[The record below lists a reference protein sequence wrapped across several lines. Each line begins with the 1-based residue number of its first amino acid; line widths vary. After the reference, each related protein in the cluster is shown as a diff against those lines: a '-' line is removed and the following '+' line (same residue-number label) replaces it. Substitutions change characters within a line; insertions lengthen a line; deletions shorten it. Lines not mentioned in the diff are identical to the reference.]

1 MSEDRFS
8 TLMAVITPDIIGKIM
23 DKYGLDEDRAMA
35 AFHKSELYKA
45 LEKEETKVWQ
55 YSADKL
61 FDLYQQEIETGHI
74 DLPEC

>member
-8 TLMAVITPDIIGKIM
+8 TLMSVITPDIIGKIM

-35 AFHKSELYKA
+35 AFHKSELYKV

-55 YSADKL
+55 YSSEMMLEL
-61 FDLYQQEIETGHI
+61 FDRELHGNLEF
-74 DLPEC
+74 PEV

>member
-1 MSEDRFS
+1 MSEKQFQAILPLLTAAIS
-8 TLMAVITPDIIGKIM
+8 NKICEVYHLSE
-23 DKYGLDEDRAMA
+23 DAAIRSLYSSRLYAYLEDE
-35 AFHKSELYKA
+35 S
-45 LEKEETKVWQ
+45 TKVWQ

>member
-8 TLMAVITPDIIGKIM
+8 TLMSVITPDIIGKIM
-23 DKYGLDEDRAMA
+23 DKYGFDEDRAMA

-55 YSADKL
+55 YSSEMMLEL
-61 FDLYQQEIETGHI
+61 FDRELHGNLEF
-74 DLPEC
+74 PEV